1 MRALTLLGGLAAVL
15 ATAGAAQANGVAVPE
30 RPTFTKD
37 VAPILFNN
45 CVSCHRPGEV
55 APMALRTYDEVR
67 PWTKSIVENV
77 ANGQMPPWHAVE
89 SAAPIANDRSLH
101 ETEVATIVKWAQ
113 QGAPKGSPADLP
125 ALPEFPEPGSW
136 RLGEPDY
143 VAEFEEVSLEAG
155 GPDQFYDLR
164 VKTEFPEDKWLK
176 AIEVLPSNPKIAHHV
191 IIYQADENGN
201 QSDGW
206 LGAWAAGTEPM
217 KFPEGY
223 GRVLKKGGTL
233 IADMHY
239 HPAETPESDRT
250 RIGLH
255 FSDKPLE
262 KEIVNLWILN
272 QEFEIPA
279 GAKNHPARANY
290 TFSQDAYILGF
301 LPHLHYRGK
310 DFTYTA
316 RYPDGKRE
324 TLLAVDNYDFNW
336 QTNYQLAEPLFM
348 PKGTRIDCV
357 AHWDNSADNPNNPDP
372 TKTVRNGNE
381 SYDEMMIGFIDFVV
395 KDGVRPM
402 PAEELAEQ
410 LATELAA
417 KSDGQ
422 FFVAHAVESEGGQKF
437 PGVVEIAP
445 TGTSGTWHFGIMGN
459 IYKMP
464 ISNVTQEG
472 DTIKGVVQ
480 ILGEGSYNFEL
491 TTDASGAITGSVKHP
506 SEPWTLD
513 VTGKK
518 VD

>member
-1 MRALTLLGGLAAVL
+1 MRALSVLGGLAAGV
-15 ATAGAAQANGVAVPE
+15 AIAGGAHANGIAVPD
-30 RPTFTKD
+30 RPTFAKD
-37 VAPILFNN
+37 VAPILYAS

-77 ANGQMPPWHAVE
+77 EKGQMPPWHAVE
-89 SAAPIANDRSLH
+89 SAAPIANARKLN

-113 QGAPKGSPADLP
+113 QGAPKGSPDDLP
-125 ALPEFPEPGSW
+125 AMPEFPEPGSW

-143 VAEFEEVSLEAG
+143 VAEFEEVSLDAG
-155 GPDQFYDLR
+155 GPDQFYDLQI
-164 VKTEFPEDKWLK
+164 KTNFPEDKWLT
-176 AIEVLPSNPKIAHHV
+176 AIEVLPSNPKVAHHV
-191 IIYQADENGN
+191 IVFQEDEHGN

-217 KFPEGY
+217 QFPEGF

-239 HPAETPESDRT
+239 HPAETPEVDQT
-250 RIGLH
+250 KIGLH

-272 QEFEIPA
+272 QDFEIPA
-279 GAKNHPARANY
+279 GAKNHAARANY
-290 TFSQDAYILGF
+290 TFTQDAYILGF
-301 LPHLHYRGK
+301 LPHMHYRGK

-316 RYPDGKRE
+316 RYPDGERE

-372 TKTVRNGNE
+372 TKTVRNGDE
-381 SYDEMMIGFIDFVV
+381 SYDEMMIGFVDYVV
-395 KDGVRPM
+395 KDGVRPL
-402 PAEELAEQ
+402 PAEELVAQ
-410 LATELAA
+410 MAAELAA
-417 KSDGQ
+417 ASDSTVYIAHARDSEDGQ
-422 FFVAHAVESEGGQKF
+422 HF
-437 PGVVEIAP
+437 PGVVEIGP
-445 TGTSGTWHFGIMGN
+445 TGTSGTWHFSIMGN
-459 IYKMP
+459 LYKMP
-464 ISNVTQEG
+464 ISEVTQDG
-472 DTIKGVVQ
+472 DTIKGVVK
-480 ILGEGSYNFEL
+480 ILGEGSFDFEL
-491 TTDASGAITGSVKHP
+491 HTDASGGITGKVTHP
-506 SEPWTLD
+506 EQPWSMNI
-513 VTGKK
+513 TGNK